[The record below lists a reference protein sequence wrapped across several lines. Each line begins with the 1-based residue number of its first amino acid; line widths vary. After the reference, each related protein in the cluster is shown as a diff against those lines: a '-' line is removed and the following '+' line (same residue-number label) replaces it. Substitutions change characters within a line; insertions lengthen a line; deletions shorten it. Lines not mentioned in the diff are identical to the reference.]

1 MNSSITA
8 RDVKDRGQPA
18 PIRYVFV
25 GFRSRLASFVVLCAI
40 FHFKSKIL

>member
-8 RDVKDRGQPA
+8 RDVKNGGQPA

-25 GFRSRLASFVVLCAI
+25 GFRSRLVSFVVLCAV
-40 FHFKSKIL
+40 FRFKSKIL